1 MEKSA
6 NGGLSLG
13 LRVLLPGAMNALAE
27 RTRGGRYDEAAQRVF
42 DSCAPELKRHDLV
55 RLGEVLERLAALCRT
70 EGNRRVAA
78 GED

>member
-1 MEKSA
+1 MATESES
-6 NGGLSLG
+6 GMSLG

-42 DSCAPELKRHDLV
+42 DACAPQLKRADLM
-55 RLGEVLERLAALCRT
+55 RLGEVLVRLAKLSSA
-70 EGNRRVAA
+70 EAHRRVAA